1 MTPPDLIDA
10 PTTAA
15 PEDSITSASAVQLAQ
30 RIAAR
35 EVSCREV
42 MLAYLDRIERFNP
55 AVNALVAL
63 QPREQL
69 LAQADARD
77 GRLARGEPIGWM
89 HGFPAA
95 PKDLANVAGMP
106 TTMGSPLFR
115 QQVPKADSLSV
126 ARMRQSGAIFIG
138 RSNTPELGLGSHTY
152 NPIYGTTGNA
162 FDPTK
167 SAGGSSGGA
176 AVALALDLLPVADG
190 SDMMGSLRN
199 PAGWNNVFG
208 FRPSLGRV
216 PYGPSPEVFVSQF
229 STEGPMGR
237 SVADV
242 AMLLSV
248 QAGPDPRMP
257 LALADDPAQFTQRLD
272 RSFDGVRIGWMGD
285 FDGHLPTEPG
295 VLDLCV
301 QALDTFKTLGG
312 TVEAAQPVFQM
323 ERLWRAW
330 ITLRSFQVAGVYGA
344 HYADPKRRALLKL
357 EAQGEIEQGL
367 GLTGADVYRASVER
381 SAWYQ
386 ALQALFERFD
396 FLALPSA
403 QIFPFDAKL
412 DWPHQIG
419 DRVMDTYH
427 RWMEVVIGPTMA
439 GLPTLSVPAG
449 FSAGGLPIGLQ
460 LIGPPRADFSV
471 LQLGHAYE
479 ALCNHVRTRS
489 PLLAPGAALPPM
501 AAFNEPAAKRGTTQ
515 THSP

>member
-1 MTPPDLIDA
+1 MTPPEKHTA
-10 PTTAA
+10 TSAA
-15 PEDSITSASAVQLAQ
+15 PPTDRIIDWSAVQLSHC
-30 RIAAR
+30 IATR

-42 MLAYLDRIERFNP
+42 LLASLNQIERLNP
-55 AVNALVAL
+55 AVNALVSL

-77 GRLARGEPIGWM
+77 GRVGRGEPLGWM
-89 HGFPAA
+89 HGFPSA
-95 PKDLANVAGMP
+95 PKDLASVAGLP
-106 TTMGSPLFR
+106 TTLGSPLFKNL
-115 QQVPKADSLSV
+115 VPTTDSASV
-126 ARMRQSGAIFIG
+126 ARMRASGAIFIG

-152 NPIYGTTGNA
+152 NPLHGTTGNA
-162 FDPTK
+162 FDPAK

-176 AVALALDLLPVADG
+176 AVALALHMLPVADG

-216 PYGPSPEVFVSQF
+216 PYGPSPDVFFNQF

-248 QAGPDPRMP
+248 QAGFDARMP
-257 LALADDPAQFTQRLD
+257 LSLADDPNAFTQPLA
-272 RSFDGVRIGWMGD
+272 RSFDGVRVGWLGD
-285 FDGHLPTEPG
+285 YDGYLPTEPG
-295 VLDLCV
+295 LLQVC
-301 QALDTFKTLGG
+301 
-312 TVEAAQPVFQM
+312 EAALGTFRSIGAAVDAASPEFPLAQ
-323 ERLWRAW
+323 LWRAW
-330 ITLRSFQVAGVYGA
+330 TALRSFQIAGAYGA

-357 EAQGEIEQGL
+357 EAQAEVEQGL
-367 GLTGADVYRASVER
+367 SLTGADVHRASVAR

-386 ALQALFERFD
+386 AMLALFEQFD
-396 FLALPSA
+396 FLVLPSA
-403 QIFPFDAKL
+403 QVFPFDAKL

-419 DRVMDTYH
+419 DRPMDTYH

-439 GLPTLSVPAG
+439 GLPVLSVPAG
-449 FSAGGLPIGLQ
+449 FSSGGLPIGLQ

-479 ALCNHVRTRS
+479 QVCSHLRTKS
-489 PLLAPGAALPPM
+489 PLLQPGVAGRSTTLP
-501 AAFNEPAAKRGTTQ
+501 AETSNDT
-515 THSP
+515 

>member
-1 MTPPDLIDA
+1 MNPPESTDA
-10 PTTAA
+10 ATASQPA
-15 PEDSITSASAVQLAQ
+15 DRIPDWSAVQLAR
-30 RIAAR
+30 RIAER

-42 MLAYLDRIERFNP
+42 MNAYLDRIERFNP

-77 GRLARGEPIGWM
+77 GRIARGGPLGWM

-95 PKDLANVAGMP
+95 PKDLTSVAGMR
-106 TTMGSPLFR
+106 TTLGSPLFEH
-115 QQVPKADSLSV
+115 QVPKTDSVSV
-126 ARMRQSGAIFIG
+126 ARMRASGAIFIG

-152 NPIYGTTGNA
+152 NPVHGTTGNA
-162 FDPTK
+162 FDPTQ

-176 AVALALDLLPVADG
+176 AVALALDMLPVADG

-216 PYGPSPEVFVSQF
+216 PYGPTPEVFVSQF

-237 SVADV
+237 SVADL

-248 QAGPDPRMP
+248 QAGPDARMP

-285 FDGHLPTEPG
+285 FDGHLATEPG

-301 QALDTFKTLGG
+301 QSARFVQDDGLAGRCSAARVLDGAALARLDH
-312 TVEAAQPVFQM
+312 AAQFSGGGG
-323 ERLWRAW
+323 L
-330 ITLRSFQVAGVYGA
+330 
-344 HYADPKRRALLKL
+344 RRALCRPESPAPV
-357 EAQGEIEQGL
+357 EARSAGRDRAGPGVDRCRRLPCVGRAL
-367 GLTGADVYRASVER
+367 GLVPGAARAVR
-381 SAWYQ
+381 TVR
-386 ALQALFERFD
+386 L
-396 FLALPSA
+396 LALPSA
-403 QIFPFDAKL
+403 QVFPFDAKL

-419 DRVMDTYH
+419 DRPMDTYH

-439 GLPTLSVPAG
+439 GLPTLVRAG
-449 FSAGGLPIGLQ
+449 RLQSRTGCRSAC
-460 LIGPPRADFSV
+460 S
-471 LQLGHAYE
+471 
-479 ALCNHVRTRS
+479 
-489 PLLAPGAALPPM
+489 
-501 AAFNEPAAKRGTTQ
+501 
-515 THSP
+515 

>member
-1 MTPPDLIDA
+1 MTEPDLTNA
-10 PTTAA
+10 ALPREPTDRLTGL
-15 PEDSITSASAVQLAQ
+15 SAVQLAQ

-42 MLAYLDRIERFNP
+42 MLAYLAQIDRFNP

-63 QPREQL
+63 QPHEQL

-77 GRLARGEPIGWM
+77 GRIARGESLGWM

-95 PKDLANVAGMP
+95 PKDLASVAGLA
-106 TTMGSPLFR
+106 TTLGSPLFKH
-115 QQVPKADSLSV
+115 QVPKADSVSV
-126 ARMRQSGAIFIG
+126 ARMRESGAIFIG

-152 NPIYGTTGNA
+152 NPLYGTTGNA

-176 AVALALDLLPVADG
+176 AVALALDMLPVADG

-216 PYGPSPEVFVSQF
+216 PFGPNPEVFINQF
-229 STEGPMGR
+229 STDGPMGR

-248 QAGPDPRMP
+248 QAGPDARIP
-257 LALADDPAQFTQRLD
+257 LSLTDDPAQFTQRLD

-285 FDGHLPTEPG
+285 FGGYLPTEPG
-295 VLDLCV
+295 VLELC
-301 QALDTFKTLGG
+301 ALSLDTFKTIGG
-312 TVEAAQPVFQM
+312 TIDAAQPVFQM
-323 ERLWRAW
+323 DRLWRAW

-367 GLTGADVYRASVER
+367 GLTGADVYRASTER

-386 ALQALFERFD
+386 ALMALFERFD

-449 FSAGGLPIGLQ
+449 FNADGLPIGLQ

-479 ALCNHVRTRS
+479 QLCGHLQMRS
-489 PLLAPGAALPPM
+489 PLLAPGATLQPM
-501 AAFNEPAAKRGTTQ
+501 AAFNEPAAKRSTTQ
-515 THSP
+515 TSPP

>member
-1 MTPPDLIDA
+1 MNEPQPTDATTPPQSTDC
-10 PTTAA
+10 
-15 PEDSITSASAVQLAQ
+15 ITDWSAVQLAK
-30 RIAAR
+30 RIAER
-35 EVSCREV
+35 QVSCREV
-42 MLAYLDRIERFNP
+42 MEAYLDQIERFNP

-77 GRLARGEPIGWM
+77 GRIARGEPLGWM

-95 PKDLANVAGMP
+95 PKDLASVAGMP
-106 TTMGSPLFR
+106 STLGSPLFR
-115 QQVPKADSLSV
+115 QQVPKTDSVSV
-126 ARMRQSGAIFIG
+126 ARMRKSGAIFIG

-162 FDPTK
+162 FDPSK

-176 AVALALDLLPVADG
+176 AVALALDMLPVADG

-229 STEGPMGR
+229 STDGPMGR

-248 QAGPDPRMP
+248 QAGPDSRMP

-272 RSFDGVRIGWMGD
+272 RSFDGLRIGWMGD
-285 FDGHLPTEPG
+285 FNGHLATEPG
-295 VLDLCV
+295 VLDCCV
-301 QALDTFKTLGG
+301 RALDSFKTMGG
-312 TVEAAQPVFQM
+312 KVEAAQPAFQM

-330 ITLRSFQVAGVYGA
+330 ITLRSFQVAGVYSA
-344 HYADPKRRALLKL
+344 HYADPNRRPLLKL

-367 GLTGADVYRASVER
+367 GLTGADVYRASFER

-386 ALQALFERFD
+386 ALRVLFERFD

-419 DRVMDTYH
+419 DRPMDTYH

-449 FSAGGLPIGLQ
+449 FNADGLPIGLQ

-479 ALCNHVRTRS
+479 QVCPHVRTRS
-489 PLLAPGAALPPM
+489 PLLAPGATLKPM
-501 AAFNEPAAKRGTTQ
+501 AARKDSLARRGITETNP
-515 THSP
+515 S